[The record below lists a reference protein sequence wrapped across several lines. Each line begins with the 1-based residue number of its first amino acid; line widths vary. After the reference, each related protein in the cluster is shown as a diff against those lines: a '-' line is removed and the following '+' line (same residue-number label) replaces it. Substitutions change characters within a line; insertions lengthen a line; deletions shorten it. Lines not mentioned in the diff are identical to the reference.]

1 MAPSDRHGRDGAL
14 RALALAGML
23 ALAGGMHGVRADCQ
37 TVNFCDS
44 YSPSERAGLT
54 ILLQTP
60 TNSGNLTPPVVQSPD
75 GPVPEGLTMTMT
87 WLTEPYIFGFQVCPP
102 RRV

>member
-14 RALALAGML
+14 CALALAGVL
-23 ALAGGMHGVRADCQ
+23 ALAGGVRGVRADCQ
-37 TVNFCDS
+37 NVTFCDS

-60 TNSGNLTPPVVQSPD
+60 TNSGNLTPPSCSP
-75 GPVPEGLTMTMT
+75 PTA
-87 WLTEPYIFGFQVCPP
+87 QCQ
-102 RRV
+102 RA